1 MDKYFNGY
9 KRKDGS
15 VGIRNKLL
23 IISITGL
30 TGPTSRKIS
39 SFLQGSLFVDNPYGG
54 GVIGDDNLRQE
65 TAIIG
70 FCKNPNIAAVLIISA
85 DPPKGNFIKSK
96 LKKLEKPVSLLTLDE
111 CNHDGIKL
119 FEKGLRAGAK
129 LIKEISNY
137 RREKVSLKKLII
149 GLECGRSDPSSGII
163 SNPIMGLVSDKLVY
177 LGGSVILGET
187 IEWLGAE
194 HLLIKR
200 AVSNKI
206 KNKIMNSLNSQM
218 NYAKSRNINLL
229 GNNPG
234 FQNIEAGLSTIEE
247 KSLGNVAKSG
257 TSKIQDVIDW
267 GEQPREKGLNLM
279 HAPSYAPESLS
290 GFSSA
295 GCQLILFSTGVGN
308 SFNNHIAPTIKF
320 SANPTACEKLSEQLD
335 FKCSDVIQEKKS
347 LQNSS
352 KELWELI
359 IDICSGSL
367 TWGEVL
373 TESSEVFSRI
383 DKSL

>member
-1 MDKYFNGY
+1 MNKYFNGY

>member
-1 MDKYFNGY
+1 MNKYFNGY

-65 TAIIG
+65 NAIIG

-137 RREKVSLKKLII
+137 RREKVSLKKLMI

-163 SNPIMGLVSDKLVY
+163 SNPIMGLVSDRLVY

-218 NYAKSRNINLL
+218 NFAKSRNINLL

-267 GEQPREKGLNLM
+267 GEQPREKGLN
-279 HAPSYAPESLS
+279 
-290 GFSSA
+290 
-295 GCQLILFSTGVGN
+295 
-308 SFNNHIAPTIKF
+308 
-320 SANPTACEKLSEQLD
+320 
-335 FKCSDVIQEKKS
+335 
-347 LQNSS
+347 
-352 KELWELI
+352 
-359 IDICSGSL
+359 
-367 TWGEVL
+367 
-373 TESSEVFSRI
+373 
-383 DKSL
+383 

>member
-39 SFLQGSLFVDNPYGG
+39 SFLQDSLFVDNPYGG

-65 TAIIG
+65 NAIIG

-96 LKKLEKPVSLLTLDE
+96 LKTLEKPVILLTLDE

-247 KSLGNVAKSG
+247 K
-257 TSKIQDVIDW
+257 
-267 GEQPREKGLNLM
+267 
-279 HAPSYAPESLS
+279 
-290 GFSSA
+290 FSSEMKSNPSFLTNVLPPTSFNSIN
-295 GCQLILFSTGVGN
+295 GLLHKISKWLFSDI
-308 SFNNHIAPTIKF
+308 SSSLFLQ
-320 SANPTACEKLSEQLD
+320 LS
-335 FKCSDVIQEKKS
+335 KNI
-347 LQNSS
+347 
-352 KELWELI
+352 
-359 IDICSGSL
+359 G
-367 TWGEVL
+367 
-373 TESSEVFSRI
+373 
-383 DKSL
+383 

>member
-1 MDKYFNGY
+1 MNKYFNGY

-96 LKKLEKPVSLLTLDE
+96 LKKIEKPVSLLTLDE

-137 RREKVSLKKLII
+137 RREKVSLKKMII

-347 LQNSS
+347 LQKSS

>member
-1 MDKYFNGY
+1 MDKYFYGY

-39 SFLQGSLFVDNPYGG
+39 SFLQNSLFIDNPYGG

-65 TAIIG
+65 NAIIG

-96 LKKLEKPVSLLTLDE
+96 LTKLEKPVTLLTLDE

-129 LIKEISNY
+129 LIKEISNN

-149 GLECGRSDPSSGII
+149 GLECGRSDPSSGIV

-200 AVSNKI
+200 AVSNKV
-206 KNKIMNSLNSQM
+206 KNKIINSLNAQM
-218 NYAKSRNINLL
+218 NFAKSKNVDLL

-257 TSKIQDVIDW
+257 TSKIQDLINW
-267 GEQPREKGLNLM
+267 GEQPRKKGLNLM

-347 LQNSS
+347 LQSS
-352 KELWELI
+352 SNELWELI

>member
-1 MDKYFNGY
+1 MNKYFNGY

-65 TAIIG
+65 NAIIG

-137 RREKVSLKKLII
+137 RREKVSLKKLMI

-163 SNPIMGLVSDKLVY
+163 SNPIMGLVSDRLVY

-218 NYAKSRNINLL
+218 NFAKSRNINLL

>member
-1 MDKYFNGY
+1 MDKYFYGY

-65 TAIIG
+65 NAIIG

-96 LKKLEKPVSLLTLDE
+96 LKKLEKPGTLLTLDE
-111 CNHDGIKL
+111 CNHDAIKL
-119 FEKGLRAGAK
+119 FGKGLRAGAK
-129 LIKEISNY
+129 LIKEISNN

-206 KNKIMNSLNSQM
+206 KNKIINSLNSQM
-218 NYAKSRNINLL
+218 NFAKSKNIDLL

-234 FQNIEAGLSTIEE
+234 FQNIEAGLATIEE

-257 TSKIQDVIDW
+257 SSKIQDLIDW
-267 GEQPREKGLNLM
+267 GEQPRKKGLNLM

-367 TWGEVL
+367 TWGEIL

>member
-1 MDKYFNGY
+1 MNKYFNGY

-96 LKKLEKPVSLLTLDE
+96 LKKLKKPVSLLTLDE

-137 RREKVSLKKLII
+137 RREKVSLKKLMI
-149 GLECGRSDPSSGII
+149 GLECGRAEPSSGII

-218 NYAKSRNINLL
+218 NFAKSRNINLL